1 MFAKKR
7 KKDIIVGT
15 ATGMGRWDSRL
26 SGGPK
31 TRVTQAKWFVCGNQ
45 VREVYLLSSRG
56 VRMPRDK
63 GKGQRGK
70 GRL

>member
-1 MFAKKR
+1 MFAEKR

-15 ATGMGRWDSRL
+15 ATGMRRWESRL

-45 VREVYLLSSRG
+45 VRGIYLLSSRG
-56 VRMPRDK
+56 VRIPRDK
-63 GKGQRGK
+63 EKGRRGK